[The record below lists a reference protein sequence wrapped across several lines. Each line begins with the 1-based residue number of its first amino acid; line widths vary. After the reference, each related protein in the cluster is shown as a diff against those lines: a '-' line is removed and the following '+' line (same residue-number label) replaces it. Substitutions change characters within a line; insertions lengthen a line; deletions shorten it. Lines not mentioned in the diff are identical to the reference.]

1 MQPWYNSFQ
10 AHFKEIE
17 CFQQQIEDI
26 LYEYGVD
33 MVSLLPTLASCL
45 GLQAETCIEV
55 SGKGRCLRC
64 GSISNACQTCFLQMH
79 LL

>member
-33 MVSLLPTLASCL
+33 MVSLLPTLSPCL
-45 GLQAETCIEV
+45 SMQT
-55 SGKGRCLRC
+55 K
-64 GSISNACQTCFLQMH
+64 TCFK
-79 LL
+79 LLGEG

>member
-33 MVSLLPTLASCL
+33 MVSLLPIYSRCL
-45 GLQAETCIEV
+45 SVQAETCLKV
-55 SGKGRCLRC
+55 SGKG
-64 GSISNACQTCFLQMH
+64 
-79 LL
+79 

>member
-33 MVSLLPTLASCL
+33 MVCLLPTFSLCL
-45 GLQAETCIEV
+45 GTQAENCNKV
-55 SGKGRCLRC
+55 LDKK
-64 GSISNACQTCFLQMH
+64 
-79 LL
+79 